1 MEPRVYHT
9 GCNKFSSKMVFLK
22 DTLKSSWS
30 FSVAFCNNTLRLC
43 VHARF
48 EKIMRT
54 PWYVPGIEFDNKIIF
69 PQFSWQRQIGETRIL
84 NWITDV
90 LIMNYMGPSPRQLLL
105 IFVINYWLNNYWFI
119 NYWLN
124 NYSLIVTYDQL
135 SRNRCNNVSAY
146 LPHICD
152 RCLS

>member
-1 MEPRVYHT
+1 MNSWEFHLKNGKICETRVYHTECKPLWKSLQVNISKIILHGNSIPAHIQGKSMEPRVYHT

-54 PWYVPGIEFDNKIIF
+54 PWYVSGIEFDNKIIF
-69 PQFSWQRQIGETRIL
+69 P
-84 NWITDV
+84 
-90 LIMNYMGPSPRQLLL
+90 
-105 IFVINYWLNNYWFI
+105 
-119 NYWLN
+119 
-124 NYSLIVTYDQL
+124 
-135 SRNRCNNVSAY
+135 
-146 LPHICD
+146 
-152 RCLS
+152 